1 MNFEDL
7 LLQIQ
12 YWLGKTFNI
21 ASYLVNP
28 FSLIDMIIAFVLL
41 SFAFYEFLSRIAPF
55 RNVSKAVYIV
65 IGIALASA
73 MGLFGGFLFLGG
85 RFVSFASIGAI
96 AFLSRWETK
105 TKLRFALTA
114 WALLILF
121 YSFLGSLNINLNFL
135 QTIITALVIINILL
149 SNLPKLAKIF
159 LIIFIVVL
167 ILFLWPQI
175 IKMFAVQT
183 YS

>member
-1 MNFEDL
+1 MDFEDL
-7 LLQIQ
+7 SLQIQ

-28 FSLIDMIIAFVLL
+28 FSLIDMIISFVLL
-41 SFAFYEFLSRIAPF
+41 SFAFYEFLSRISPF
-55 RNVSKAVYIV
+55 RNVGKAVYIV
-65 IGIALASA
+65 IIIALASA
-73 MGLFGGFLFLGG
+73 VGLFGGFLFLGG
-85 RFVSFASIGAI
+85 RFVSFVSVGAI

-114 WALLILF
+114 WTLLILF

-135 QTIITALVIINILL
+135 QAIITALVAINILL
-149 SNLPKLAKIF
+149 SNLPKSAKIF
-159 LIIFIVVL
+159 LIIFIVIF

-175 IKMFAVQT
+175 IKMLTVQN